1 MLIDAQLDF
10 YAMCLFNSS
19 LCRWL
24 INLNWFLKW
33 IVSML
38 IDVCV
43 YFFFLIQLGF
53 WLEKWEVGWRRM
65 RGMRELYGIYWNFL
79 RIGGVLTAI
88 VWYCVH
94 LFLPFC
100 RILYSVRSISYLTLI
115 LIYLNFSILEVCS
128 FFILVNWLSMPQL
141 DFNFKIWKRL
151 KTYI

>member
-1 MLIDAQLDF
+1 MRSSIFMLCVCSIRHFVGDWWICIDFWSGSRQ
-10 YAMCLFNSS
+10 C
-19 LCRWL
+19 WL
-24 INLNWFLKW
+24 TF
-33 IVSML
+33 V
-38 IDVCV
+38 
-43 YFFFLIQLGF
+43 FFLIQLGF

-100 RILYSVRSISYLTLI
+100 RILYSVRSISYLILI

-128 FFILVNWLSMPQL
+128 FFILIIWLSMPQL

-151 KTYI
+151 KRYI